1 VGPETQGHSPEECE
15 ARTFTGGVRWGWKGA
30 TWPFAKL
37 TIEPNGLSLRPP
49 STRLSS
55 VWNFVGVPTL
65 QLEWSSIEAVEL
77 VRTPFESETR
87 GFAFMVEGK
96 RLVFWTYAIEAVLDQ
111 LDRCAPVK
119 VVDDAEPRR
128 LFF

>member
-1 VGPETQGHSPEECE
+1 
-15 ARTFTGGVRWGWKGA
+15 
-30 TWPFAKL
+30 
-37 TIEPNGLSLRPP
+37 
-49 STRLSS
+49 
-55 VWNFVGVPTL
+55 
-65 QLEWSSIEAVEL
+65 
-77 VRTPFESETR
+77 
-87 GFAFMVEGK
+87 MVEGK